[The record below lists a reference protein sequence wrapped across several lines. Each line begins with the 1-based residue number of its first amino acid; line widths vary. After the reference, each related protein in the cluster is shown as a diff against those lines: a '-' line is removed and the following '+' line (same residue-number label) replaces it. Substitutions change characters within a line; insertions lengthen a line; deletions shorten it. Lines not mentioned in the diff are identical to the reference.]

1 MTLMPVWPAGFLPT
15 PELNGWDGMPF
26 DTRAAFSPES
36 GPPIFR
42 KRVTAEAW
50 QFSGRFPTAD
60 QAEQAAFWTFWE
72 EIDQGALS
80 FLWRDPVSQA
90 VRRWIFAADEP
101 VRTSGVSD
109 THRDFQLQLIRLPST
124 PWWAALMPPGDL
136 VAPRAAYDMAR
147 GLYHNGV
154 AQIGQ
159 TAAIGSTLTPGL
171 VTAHG
176 LSDVR
181 YVLAAGPTV
190 VTLRN
195 QTLASGWWPAGQSF
209 AAVASIAIFVAG
221 ALP

>member
-15 PELNGWDGMPF
+15 PDVTGWDGTPF
-26 DTRAAFSPES
+26 DTRVAFAPDA
-36 GPPIFR
+36 GPPMFR

-50 QFSGRFPTAD
+50 QFSGRFPSAD
-60 QAEQAAFWTFWE
+60 QDEQAAFWAFWE
-72 EIDQGALS
+72 EIDQGSLP
-80 FLWRDPVSQA
+80 FLWRDPQNEA
-90 VRRWIFAADEP
+90 IRKWIFAADEP
-101 VRTSGVSD
+101 VRTAGVSD
-109 THRDFQLQLIRLPST
+109 TNRDFQLQLIRLPST

-154 AQIGQ
+154 GQIGQ
-159 TAAIGSTLTPGL
+159 TSAIGSTLSPGL

-181 YVLAAGPTV
+181 YVLGAGPTV
-190 VTLRN
+190 VTLHN
-195 QTLASGWWPAGQSF
+195 QTLASGWWPSGQDF
-209 AAVASIAIFVAG
+209 ADVASIAIFVAG

>member
-1 MTLMPVWPAGFLPT
+1 MTLMPVWPAAFLPT
-15 PELNGWDGMPF
+15 PDISGWDGTPF
-26 DTRAAFSPES
+26 DSRAAFAPDV

-50 QFSGRFPTAD
+50 QFSGRFPSAD
-60 QAEQAAFWTFWE
+60 QAEQAAFWAFWE
-72 EIDQGALS
+72 EIDQGSLP
-80 FLWRDPVSQA
+80 FLWRDPA
-90 VRRWIFAADEP
+90 TDAIRKWIFVADEP

-159 TAAIGSTLTPGL
+159 TSAIGSTLTPGL

-181 YVLAAGPTV
+181 IVLTSLTV
-190 VTLRN
+190 ITLHS
-195 QTLASGWWPAGQSF
+195 QTLAAGWWPAGQTF
-209 AAVASIAIFVAG
+209 ASVRSIAIFAAG
-221 ALP
+221 ALA

>member
-15 PELNGWDGMPF
+15 PATDGWDGAPL
-26 DTRAAFSPES
+26 DSRVAFSPEA

-50 QFSGRFPTAD
+50 QFSGRFPMAD
-60 QAEQAAFWTFWE
+60 QAEQATFWAWWE
-72 EIDQGALS
+72 VIDRGANA
-80 FLWRDPVSQA
+80 FLWRDPQDEA
-90 VRRWIFAADEP
+90 IRKWIFAADDP
-101 VRTSGVSD
+101 VRTTGVSD
-109 THRDFQLQLIRLPST
+109 TNRDFQLKVIRLPST

-154 AQIGQ
+154 GQIGQ
-159 TAAIGSTLTPGL
+159 TSAIGSTLSPGL

-176 LSDVR
+176 LSDIR

-209 AAVASIAIFVAG
+209 AAVASIAVFAPG